1 MRSLHAI
8 AAVRPVLRSGC
19 GADLMRKCLQY
30 TLYWRDL
37 RSLHQQ
43 WCGYSC
49 SPQSSE
55 DKTLTLLCLIA
66 EHARKELSCR
76 EAFFSETRLPFI
88 SFLET
93 LAAPVLCPYVV
104 PGLLAAYT
112 GSPRGGAALP
122 YGYYSQRKCV
132 CGWRTKLRGVLK
144 PEAHHPIE
152 PYMRKPHKG
161 HRH

>member
-19 GADLMRKCLQY
+19 GADLMRRCLQY

-55 DKTLTLLCLIA
+55 DKTLNLLRLVA
-66 EHARKELSCR
+66 EHARKEGICSRSPALPILGNCGF
-76 EAFFSETRLPFI
+76 ASETRGCRL
-88 SFLET
+88 
-93 LAAPVLCPYVV
+93 
-104 PGLLAAYT
+104 T
-112 GSPRGGAALP
+112 G
-122 YGYYSQRKCV
+122 
-132 CGWRTKLRGVLK
+132 
-144 PEAHHPIE
+144 
-152 PYMRKPHKG
+152 
-161 HRH
+161 